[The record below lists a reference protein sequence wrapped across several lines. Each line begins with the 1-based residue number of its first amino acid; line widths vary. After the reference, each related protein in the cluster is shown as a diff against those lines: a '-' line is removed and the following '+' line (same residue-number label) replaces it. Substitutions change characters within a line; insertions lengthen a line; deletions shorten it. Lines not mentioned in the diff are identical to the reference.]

1 MTRARTFVI
10 LGIIAVI
17 AGCTGTEPAKDK
29 VVATPAAAPSIEK
42 TEPTTPPAPAPE
54 AVPTRPPGEFDV
66 SPAVPGEQ
74 SHTQP
79 VRRIE
84 GAPLQALWKA
94 QVGKTT
100 FRTTMALVD
109 GQIVIGTHGAT
120 LDGKNEGSD
129 GVYVL
134 EARTGKRTRLINTP
148 GGGDRDVGGVAIDGD
163 TVWFTT
169 DNSQI
174 VAATLAGKVLWTA
187 KASGK
192 VRPAPALADLDGD
205 GALDVVVGDES
216 GVLRA
221 LNGKTGATLW
231 DKKSG
236 TNEYNARGYIAAAA
250 IADLDG
256 DGKDDVIAGARDAI
270 LAAYRG
276 RDGEVLWQQARDSG
290 IHASPT
296 IADFDLDGKP
306 EVLAAWSY
314 GDLSVHDGATGE
326 PRWATRV
333 QQDEAGIDGLFA
345 TPVPLAG
352 DPGVIVA
359 GTAWWD
365 ENDGVVLVGAERREF
380 RSFEQR
386 VSASAVVM
394 DFADDGRL
402 DAIVGT
408 EKGLLLAF
416 SPDGGRRE
424 LAKLGGPIEAPAMV
438 ADVDGDGTQELLVAS
453 NDGSLTCFTTGSK
466 TPPPIPRFRGASPH
480 NRGDIGKVA
489 LGWHSGQVDT
499 GEKAPGGR
507 GIRIDY
513 LRCCQD
519 LVDAA
524 TRAPAPDNAR
534 LLDAASKCNSLA
546 AAAVE
551 RANAIAAV
559 KLAAAPADL
568 PSSCE

>member
-1 MTRARTFVI
+1 MALARSIVP
-10 LGIIAVI
+10 LGLLVAF
-17 AGCTGTEPAKDK
+17 AGCTPSEPVKDR
-29 VVATPAAAPSIEK
+29 AAEQPAPPPVEKAA
-42 TEPTTPPAPAPE
+42 PPAPPPAEPPPAEPE
-54 AVPTRPPGEFDV
+54 GEFV
-66 SPAVPGEQ
+66 VTPTIPPEQ
-74 SHTQP
+74 RATPP
-79 VRRIE
+79 VRRQDGE
-84 GAPLQALWKA
+84 KLRSLWQAK
-94 QVGKTT
+94 VGQTT
-100 FRTTMALVD
+100 FRTTMAQV
-109 GQIVIGTHGAT
+109 GEQIVIGTHGDS
-120 LDGKNEGSD
+120 LEGKNDKAD

-134 EARTGKRTRLINTP
+134 AAKTGEKTRFIATP
-148 GGGDRDVGGVAIDGD
+148 GSGDRDVGGVAIDGE
-163 TVWFTT
+163 TVYFTA
-169 DNSQI
+169 DNAQI
-174 VAATLAGKVLWTA
+174 VAATLDGKLLWTA

-205 GALDVVVGDES
+205 GAVDVVVGDES
-216 GVLRA
+216 GTLRA
-221 LNGKTGATLW
+221 LNGKTGAPLW
-231 DKKSG
+231 QKQSG
-236 TNEYNARGYIAAAA
+236 TNEYAARGYIGAVA

-256 DGKDDVIAGARDAI
+256 DGHDDVVAGARDAI

-276 RDGEVLWQQARDSG
+276 KTGEVLWQQSRDSG

-326 PRWATRV
+326 PRWATVV
-333 QQDEAGIDGLFA
+333 QMDGAGIEGLFA

-352 DPGVIVA
+352 KPGVIVA
-359 GTAWWD
+359 GTAWWGD
-365 ENDGVVLVGAERREF
+365 EDGVVLVGAESRAYRAYEG
-380 RSFEQR
+380 R

-394 DFADDGRL
+394 DLGDDGRL

-416 SPDGGRRE
+416 TADGERRE
-424 LAKLGGPIEAPAMV
+424 LARLGGAIEAPALV
-438 ADVDGDGTQELLVAS
+438 ADVDGDGTQELLVAAR
-453 NDGSLTCFTTGSK
+453 DGMLTAFATGSK

-489 LGWHSGQVDT
+489 LGWRSGQGGAAV
-499 GEKAPGGR
+499 KAAGGR

-519 LVDAA
+519 LVEAA

-559 KLAAAPADL
+559 KLAAQPAAL
-568 PSSCE
+568 PVSCE

>member
-1 MTRARTFVI
+1 MTPARSIAT
-10 LGIIAVI
+10 LGLLVAF
-17 AGCTGTEPAKDK
+17 AGCTRSEPAKDK
-29 VVATPAAAPSIEK
+29 PAERPAAPPPVEEQVRP
-42 TEPTTPPAPAPE
+42 EPPPEPPRPAEP
-54 AVPTRPPGEFDV
+54 AGEFV
-66 SPAVPGEQ
+66 VTPTIPREQ
-74 SHTQP
+74 RQTPP
-79 VRRIE
+79 VRRVE
-84 GAPLQALWKA
+84 GEALRSLWRTE
-94 QVGKTT
+94 VGQTT
-100 FRTTMALVD
+100 FRTTMALVN
-109 GQIVIGTHGAT
+109 GQIVIGTHGKS
-120 LDGKNEGSD
+120 LEGNNDKTD

-134 EARTGKRTRLINTP
+134 DAKTGAQNRLIATP
-148 GGGDRDVGGVAIDGD
+148 GSGDRDVGGVAIDGD
-163 TVWFTT
+163 TIYFTT

-174 VAATLAGKVLWTA
+174 VAATLDGEPLWTA

-216 GVLRA
+216 GTLRA
-221 LNGKTGATLW
+221 LNGKTGAPLW
-231 DKKSG
+231 QKQSG
-236 TNEYNARGYIAAAA
+236 TNEFGARGYIAAAA

-256 DGKDDVIAGARDAI
+256 DGHDDVVAGARDAI

-276 RDGEVLWQQARDSG
+276 KTGEVLWQQSRDSG

-306 EVLAAWSY
+306 EVLAAWAY

-326 PRWATRV
+326 PRWATLV
-333 QQDEAGIDGLFA
+333 QMDGAGIEGLFA

-352 DPGVIVA
+352 KPGVIVA
-359 GTAWWD
+359 PTAWWGD
-365 ENDGVVLVGAERREF
+365 TDGVVLVGAASRAYRAYEG
-380 RSFEQR
+380 R

-394 DFADDGRL
+394 DLGDDGQL

-416 SPDGGRRE
+416 TADGGRRE
-424 LAKLGGPIEAPAMV
+424 LARLGGAIEAPALV
-438 ADVDGDGTQELLVAS
+438 ADVDGDGAHEILVAAR
-453 NDGSLTCFTTGSK
+453 DGMLTALATGSK

-480 NRGDIGKVA
+480 NRGDLGKIA
-489 LGWHSGQVDT
+489 LGWRSGQA
-499 GEKAPGGR
+499 GEPAKAPGGR

-519 LVDAA
+519 LVEAA

-551 RANAIAAV
+551 RANALAAV
-559 KLAAAPADL
+559 KLAAQPVEL
-568 PSSCE
+568 PSSCQ